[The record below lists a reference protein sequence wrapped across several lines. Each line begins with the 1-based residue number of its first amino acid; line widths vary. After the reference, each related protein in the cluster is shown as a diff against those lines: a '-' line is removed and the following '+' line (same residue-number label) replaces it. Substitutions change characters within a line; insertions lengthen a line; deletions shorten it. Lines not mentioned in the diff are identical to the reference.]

1 MSKKK
6 KKGFDG
12 IVYSTSSDFEYQ
24 EFSQE
29 EEETLPPDEQNLK
42 VVYEKKGRGGKAVT
56 LVKGFVGSEEGLNT
70 LGRTLKTKC
79 GVGGAAKD
87 GEIIIQGEHKQ
98 KVIQI
103 LHDLGYKAKIAG
115 G

>member
-12 IVYSTSSDFEYQ
+12 VVYSTASDFEYQ
-24 EFSQE
+24 EAASYE
-29 EEETLPPDEQNLK
+29 EDTLPPDEQNLK
-42 VVYEKKGRGGKAVT
+42 VIYEKKGRGGKAVT
-56 LVKGFVGSEEGLNT
+56 LVKGFVGTEEDLND

-79 GVGGAAKD
+79 GVGGSAKD

-98 KVIQI
+98 KVLQI
-103 LHDLGYKAKIAG
+103 LQDLGYKAKLAG